1 MTLDTSFVGE
11 NGSQILS
18 KCANKEEGF
27 LTFLQNTE
35 SVLMGV
41 GTEGEK
47 LRGVTDDKIFK
58 M

>member
-1 MTLDTSFVGE
+1 MLLLWGE

-18 KCANKEEGF
+18 KCANREGGF
-27 LTFLQNTE
+27 LTFWQNTE
-35 SVLMGV
+35 SVLIGV

-47 LRGVTDDKIFK
+47 LIGVTDDKIFK

>member
-1 MTLDTSFVGE
+1 MLFLWGE

-18 KCANKEEGF
+18 KRANREGGF
-27 LTFLQNTE
+27 LTFWQNTK
-35 SVLMGV
+35 SVLIGV

-47 LRGVTDDKIFK
+47 LIGVTDDKIFK